1 MITEEYIQNLAETA
15 IEGTDLFVVDVLVK
29 NNDLIMVFLDADSAV
44 TIDKCVEVS
53 RFIESHLNRDEED
66 FELRVSSSGLDHPLT
81 MPRQLKKYVGRNL
94 DIELKEGE
102 GEKIRC
108 KLLEVND
115 AGLKLETIVVKKI
128 NKIKKEEPAE
138 IKEFTYAQMKTIRA
152 VIDFG

>member
-29 NNDLIMVFLDADSAV
+29 NNDLIMVFLDSDSAV

-94 DIELKEGE
+94 DIELKENE

-108 KLLEVND
+108 KLLEVTD
-115 AGLKLETIVVKKI
+115 SGLKLETIVVKKI

-138 IKEFTYAQMKTIRA
+138 TKEFTYAQMKTIRA

>member
-29 NNDLIMVFLDADSAV
+29 NNDLIMVFLDSDSAV

-94 DIELKEGE
+94 DIELKENE
-102 GEKIRC
+102 GEMIRC
-108 KLLEVND
+108 KLLEVTD
-115 AGLKLETIVVKKI
+115 SGLKLETIVVKKI

-138 IKEFTYAQMKTIRA
+138 TKEFTYAQMKTIRA

>member
-1 MITEEYIQNLAETA
+1 MITEQLVQQLAEQA

-29 NNDLIMVFLDADSAV
+29 YGDLIMVFIDSDTAV

-81 MPRQLKKYVGRNL
+81 MPRQLKKFVGKSL
-94 DIELKEGE
+94 DIDLSDGQ
-102 GEKIRC
+102 KIRC
-108 KLLEVND
+108 RLLEVNND
-115 AGLKLETIVVKKI
+115 GLKTETLILKKI

-138 IKEFTYAQMKTIRA
+138 IRAYTWAEMKTIRA
-152 VIDFG
+152 VIDFS